1 MCQTQSR
8 TTGKIL
14 KPAPLRNLSLFTN
27 VMATPPTKLKLKS
40 SNKIR
45 PKASETHRMD
55 RRCTNRLWETAVRAT
70 QTLITETPPFASPMM
85 DLPSPG
91 RLHPPS
97 AKRAQP
103 SKKKRHANSWS
114 NSTIIK
120 FWKIL
125 RELPRGS
132 YHRKEANRIRPKVQ
146 SLL

>member
-27 VMATPPTKLKLKS
+27 VMATPPTTLKLKS
-40 SNKIR
+40 SRKI
-45 PKASETHRMD
+45 KTKVSETHRMD

-103 SKKKRHANSWS
+103 LKKKRHANSWS

-125 RELPRGS
+125 RELPWGS

-146 SLL
+146 YLF

>member
-27 VMATPPTKLKLKS
+27 VMATPPTTLKLKS
-40 SNKIR
+40 SHKIR

-70 QTLITETPPFASPMM
+70 QTLITETPQFASPMM

>member
-8 TTGKIL
+8 ITEKIL
-14 KPAPLRNLSLFTN
+14 KPAPFRNLSLFTN
-27 VMATPPTKLKLKS
+27 DMAMPPTTLKLKS
-40 SNKIR
+40 SGKIR
-45 PKASETHRMD
+45 PKVSERHRMD

-91 RLHPPS
+91 RLHLPS
-97 AKRAQP
+97 ANRAQP
-103 SKKKRHANSWS
+103 LKKKRHVNSWS

-125 RELPRGS
+125 RELPLGS
-132 YHRKEANRIRPKVQ
+132 YHKKEANRIRPKVQ